1 MDKDRYIYKGGG
13 YFAGV
18 PARDM
23 SAEEWAKLPKEIQEA
38 ALKAGLYVLEK
49 AKQEVTDGNN
59 VKRS

>member
-18 PARDM
+18 PARDI

-38 ALKAGLYVLEK
+38 ALKPGLYVHEKEKLE
-49 AKQEVTDGNN
+49 
-59 VKRS
+59 VKDASCT

>member
-1 MDKDRYIYKGGG
+1 MDKDRYIYNGGG

-38 ALKAGLYVLEK
+38 ALKAGLYVHEKEKLE
-49 AKQEVTDGNN
+49 
-59 VKRS
+59 VKDA

>member
-23 SAEEWAKLPKEIQEA
+23 SAEEWAKLPKEIQKA
-38 ALKAGLYVLEK
+38 ALKADLYELDKEKLE
-49 AKQEVTDGNN
+49 
-59 VKRS
+59 VKNA